1 MYESIKAGKIV
12 FEETLDT
19 LSDGTAGGVE
29 ENSVTFEC
37 CQKYVDDWVLVNEEQ
52 IQKAVYFM
60 LEHHHKV
67 TVTSHYKRTILI
79 IRVKSRSTFHQE
91 ICKVV
96 HILQLCP
103 FLL

>member
-29 ENSVTFEC
+29 ENSVTFEF
-37 CQKYVDDWVLVNEEQ
+37 CQKFVDDWVLVNEEQ

-67 TVTSHYKRTILI
+67 TVHSFKSTTLI
-79 IRVKSRSTFHQE
+79 IRVKHNA
-91 ICKVV
+91 
-96 HILQLCP
+96 
-103 FLL
+103 